1 MGRSAD
7 LRTAVYK
14 AVPGLRDLWSREP
27 GVDREERYMRN
38 AVEIDGVSVKVV
50 ELTGKA
56 GDVILMHP
64 WIFHAAAL
72 NCGNAPRI
80 VITQRLTKTGQA
92 VTDVS

>member
-7 LRTAVYK
+7 LRTAVNK

-50 ELTGKA
+50 GLKG
-56 GDVILMHP
+56 G
-64 WIFHAAAL
+64 
-72 NCGNAPRI
+72 
-80 VITQRLTKTGQA
+80 
-92 VTDVS
+92 